1 MAVRVRVDGGSA
13 VSFLAK
19 IYLYRHLIEV
29 GSDVRIG
36 KGLKMPHPKNI
47 IIANTAII
55 GDDVQINHG
64 VTIGENFKRSRLV
77 EGHTR
82 KIAIIGN
89 HVSILPN
96 AIIGGP
102 VIIGDSVVVGANSVV
117 TKDVPEG
124 SIMFGQNQIK
134 RIEAETGV
142 QDYLRKKNNTY
153 CVSDKAG
160 Q

>member
-1 MAVRVRVDGGSA
+1 MAVRARVHGGGV
-13 VSFLAK
+13 VSLLAK

-29 GSDVRIG
+29 DRDVRIG

-47 IIANTAII
+47 IIADTAII

-64 VTIGENFKRSRLV
+64 VTIGGNFKRSRQV

-89 HVSILPN
+89 HVSILSN

-102 VIIGDSVVVGANSVV
+102 LIIGDSVVVGANSVV
-117 TKDVPEG
+117 TKDVPEN
-124 SIMFGQNQIK
+124 SIVFGQNQIK
-134 RIEAETGV
+134 RIESETGV

-153 CVSDKAG
+153 CANDKAA